1 MTDQWQ
7 PGKLYAP
14 GDIVQPRITDA
25 IAQSQMDNANF
36 ESGDTGWDTG
46 DNWSIVE
53 ENPYQ
58 GTWAAK
64 FVAGLLMAVGN
75 GDDTDSLAKSTDGV
89 NWVTSDL
96 LDGVYFPGSTEKI
109 TVAPSLGKWFVF
121 RRVGGAGFGLVS
133 SNSGASWSVIVPTGD
148 MTGQSCN
155 AIYWAEEI
163 GVLFYGKSDGNIFT
177 SPDGVAWTQRAD
189 IGGTVWGFAYSPT
202 LDLTVALTGAASWWS
217 DNDGATW
224 TVGTGDANASIVLV
238 WCSGMSKFIGVRNT
252 DTDVFISTDGK
263 VWTEHVNVLPLGAL
277 GQQRGLAYSPLL
289 DRVATVNT
297 TLPIEP
303 AFSDDGIN
311 WTLSTTKV
319 NLDWVS
325 ITWDARNALFVMC
338 ENAGADSSFCTSP
351 NGVTWTERT
360 VSYTGSGVSG
370 WSDIDWGAIAITT
383 RDPLTNDARLA
394 VTPGQQ
400 VSAQAFADITGA
412 YSAHVGISWYDSGG
426 TLIKTD
432 WTDNPVTLT
441 GAYRR
446 VSASGFAPDNAA
458 TASVQVAVLGAGT
471 VVYFDNVTISH
482 TNPVTISLLL
492 FKATQAAPGF
502 SDSFEPTW
510 PTVVGNT
517 VVDNEVT
524 WEGVPANRVQW
535 QAFPILVSGSSEPT
549 FPAFVGAEVADNT
562 ISWVADTRRILD
574 RNCPNTKTVAI
585 TASKIF
591 SGDADIIAY
600 SATINPM
607 DWSTEN
613 DAGYIPFGLNTYGS
627 QDVSALAL
635 YRSNLVAFNSK
646 GFQMWQVDEDPANF
660 AILDAVPIGIPPSA
674 DKSLQPVMNDLVF
687 LTEVGIR
694 SMGIA
699 GASTNLQAG
708 DFGKQIDPLVKV
720 KLAAGE
726 VPISLYYPGAGQY
739 WLIFGAEAFVLTMN
753 GGKSDM
759 SWSRYVFPSDIDDW
773 TILNEDLLLRSGDKI
788 WRLDD
793 AAERD
798 DQVGDPANSGTAFVG
813 RIWWPYLDFGRF
825 GGDKQMIGFDLVA
838 TGAVTVTFGYD
849 QTNDAIA
856 TAAYVLAA
864 GDTLP
869 GTIVPMPI
877 TGPSFQL
884 RLEFSADQNVPWEWS
899 GAILYVEDIGT

>member
-1 MTDQWQ
+1 MTEQWQ

-14 GDIVQPRITDA
+14 GDIVQPRITSA
-25 IAQSQMDNANF
+25 ITQSQMDNPTF
-36 ESGDTGWDTG
+36 EGGDTGWDTG

-53 ENPYQ
+53 ESPYQ

-64 FVAGLLMAVGN
+64 FAAGLLMAIGG
-75 GDDTDSLAKSTDGV
+75 GDDEDSFAKSTDGI
-89 NWVTSDL
+89 NWVTGDVDL
-96 LDGVYFPGSTEKI
+96 GVFGPGSDQKI
-109 TVAPSLGKWFVF
+109 ALAHSLGKWITF
-121 RRVGGAGFGLVS
+121 REVGGSAFAYET
-133 SNSGASWSVIVPTGD
+133 SNNGASWSEIIPTGI
-148 MTGQSCN
+148 TGESCN
-155 AIYWAEEI
+155 ALKWVDEL
-163 GVLFYGKSDGNIFT
+163 GLFFYGKGDGTVFT
-177 SPDGVAWTQRAD
+177 SPDGQAWTQRLD
-189 IGGTVWGFAYSPT
+189 TGSTVWAFDYSPTLDIVVCTSGSKMYWSDDAGVTWTEGTQFASMDIIWCSGFGLFVAAINASSDVRTSADGKVWTLHEDVLPTGVFGGQRYFAYSPT
-202 LDLTVALTGAASWWS
+202 LNRLCTSNSALPTS
-217 DNDGATW
+217 
-224 TVGTGDANASIVLV
+224 
-238 WCSGMSKFIGVRNT
+238 
-252 DTDVFISTDGK
+252 
-263 VWTEHVNVLPLGAL
+263 
-277 GQQRGLAYSPLL
+277 
-289 DRVATVNT
+289 
-297 TLPIEP
+297 P
-303 AFSDDGIN
+303 AFSDDG
-311 WTLSTTKV
+311 STFTKATTRV
-319 NLDWVS
+319 NLNFSRIV
-325 ITWDARNALFVMC
+325 WDARNSQFVMC
-338 ENAGADSSFCTSP
+338 ETGGTDSSFATSP

-360 VSYTGSGVSG
+360 VTYNGVSG
-370 WSDIDWGAIAITT
+370 WEDMDSGTSALLT
-383 RDPLTNDARLA
+383 RDVLTNDARLD

-400 VSAQAFADITGA
+400 ITGHAFAKVIGD
-412 YSAHVGISWYDSGG
+412 YSAHVGVAWFDSGD
-426 TLIKTD
+426 TLLSTS
-432 WTDNPVTLT
+432 WTANPLTLA
-441 GAYRR
+441 GAYAR
-446 VSASGFAPDNAA
+446 VSASGLAPNNAA
-458 TASVQVAVLGAGT
+458 TCTVVIGVLGSGDS
-471 VVYFDNVTISH
+471 VFFDNATISH
-482 TNPVTISLLL
+482 TNPITLSLLL
-492 FKATQAAPGF
+492 FKATQDDPGF

-517 VVDNEVT
+517 VVDNEVI

-549 FPAFVGAEVADNT
+549 FPAFVGGEVADNT

-708 DFGKQIDPLVKV
+708 DFGKQVDPLVQV

-753 GGKSDM
+753 GGKRDM
-759 SWSRYVFPSDIDDW
+759 SWSRYVFPSDIDGW

-798 DQVGDPANSGTAFVG
+798 DQVGEPAESGTAFVG

-838 TGAVTVTFGYD
+838 TGEVTVTFGYD

-856 TAAYVLAA
+856 TEAYVLAA